1 MNWID
6 SHSRVDEGFAYDLVL
21 VACSQHSSAFTR
33 SVFCCVQNTKVGYY
47 VFLQTQGRRQVSG
60 NILQQVEKLKYLGV
74 VFTSGESRSEEV
86 DTRVGKANAVLR
98 EFIAL

>member
-1 MNWID
+1 M
-6 SHSRVDEGFAYDLVL
+6 
-21 VACSQHSSAFTR
+21 
-33 SVFCCVQNTKVGYY
+33 QNTEVGNY